1 MFPFREQWHFIES
14 VEPLIINAELTN
26 QNHPMYCDD
35 PSNHGLPF
43 DPFKAIITPRPIGWI
58 STVDK
63 NGTPNIAPYSFFN
76 ALSASPHV
84 LMFSSESYKHS
95 ADNAK
100 QTGEFV
106 FSLATYD
113 LQNQMNITSDTVPA
127 GENEYVN
134 ARLETAECKKVKA
147 PRVAA
152 SPASME
158 CKVLSCQE
166 LKDLDGN
173 SIDTFLTIGQVVAW
187 HIDDKYLRDGRFDTA
202 AAQPLARCGYRD
214 YAYVNDVFEIMR
226 PSDGGSYT
234 GVDR

>member
-1 MFPFREQWHFIES
+1 MLQES

-76 ALSASPHV
+76 A
-84 LMFSSESYKHS
+84 
-95 ADNAK
+95 
-100 QTGEFV
+100 
-106 FSLATYD
+106 
-113 LQNQMNITSDTVPA
+113 VPA

-134 ARLETAECKKVKA
+134 AQLETAECKKVKA

-158 CKVLSCQE
+158 CKVLPGIKRS
-166 LKDLDGN
+166 
-173 SIDTFLTIGQVVAW
+173 
-187 HIDDKYLRDGRFDTA
+187 
-202 AAQPLARCGYRD
+202 
-214 YAYVNDVFEIMR
+214 
-226 PSDGGSYT
+226 
-234 GVDR
+234 

>member
-14 VEPLIINAELTN
+14 VEPLIIKAELTN

-43 DPFKAIITPRPIGWI
+43 DPK
-58 STVDK
+58 
-63 NGTPNIAPYSFFN
+63 
-76 ALSASPHV
+76 H
-84 LMFSSESYKHS
+84 KHS

-106 FSLATYD
+106 FSLATFD

-134 ARLETAECKKVKA
+134 AQLETAQCKKVKP

-173 SIDTFLTIGQVVAW
+173 PIDTFLTIGQG
-187 HIDDKYLRDGRFDTA
+187 LR
-202 AAQPLARCGYRD
+202 
-214 YAYVNDVFEIMR
+214 
-226 PSDGGSYT
+226 
-234 GVDR
+234 